1 MALGSDRMWSDGVY
15 MALEKAGEYRVVWST
30 RDAANVLL
38 EQWPASG
45 DGYQQAVDI
54 CAEVMKGN
62 LSPEQA
68 RQAFILAAK
77 EAGIFVSDE
86 LPPHLTPPLPEPGA
100 KKTDM
105 KLRPKKRGHR
115 KYWR

>member
-1 MALGSDRMWSDGVY
+1 MWSDGVY
-15 MALEKAGEYRVVWST
+15 MALEKIGEYRVVWST
-30 RDAANVLL
+30 RDAANLLL
-38 EQWPASG
+38 EKWPASG
-45 DGYQQAVDI
+45 DGYQQAVDV

-62 LSPEQA
+62 LPPEQA

-86 LPPHLTPPLPEPGA
+86 LPPHMIAPSPEPCA

-105 KLRPKKRGHR
+105 KFRPKKRGHR